1 MRQFKKDYTL
11 NEEDT
16 LNDLLALEKS
26 LVKLYSTAITESVS
40 KGTRTLIIKHLK
52 EVIEEQI
59 KVFFLLTELDYERVE
74 SALEE
79 QKISVRVNFSKAK
92 KEIEQE

>member
-1 MRQFKKDYTL
+1 MREFKKDYTL

>member
-79 QKISVRVNFSKAK
+79 QKISFRVNFSKAK